1 MVEFAQLFTEHMDAK
16 GVKYTVKSENVVNVT
31 YNGDN
36 KDEISIYVVFD
47 KDGDGLVELKCWDVE
62 KFKNKKDSALKVCND
77 LNLKYRWVKFYVDDD
92 DDVIVSMDAII
103 DRSTCGAECLSLVL
117 RLVNILD
124 DAYPEIAKA
133 RWA

>member
-1 MVEFAQLFTEHMDAK
+1 ML
-16 GVKYTVKSENVVNVT
+16 TVMAGCGDDEKKADNDDENITQN
-31 YNGDN
+31 
-36 KDEISIYVVFD
+36 
-47 KDGDGLVELKCWDVE
+47 
-62 KFKNKKDSALKVCND
+62 
-77 LNLKYRWVKFYVDDD
+77 VDDD